1 MSEGVTL
8 ELIEEYIIM
17 GEHRFKLRLR
27 GTNIVFNVSANSLEE
42 AVSKAIN
49 MIKGLKIIH

>member
-1 MSEGVTL
+1 MGEGVTL
-8 ELIEEYIIM
+8 ELIEEYVIM

-27 GTNIVFNVSANSLEE
+27 GTNIVFNVSANSLDE